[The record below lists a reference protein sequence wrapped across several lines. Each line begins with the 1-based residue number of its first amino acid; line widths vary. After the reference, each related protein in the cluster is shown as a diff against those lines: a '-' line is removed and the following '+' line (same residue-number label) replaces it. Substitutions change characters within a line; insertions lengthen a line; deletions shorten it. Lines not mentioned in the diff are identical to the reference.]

1 MAGLLVR
8 KFIAR
13 CKQGDVV
20 YPQNM
25 KISPAFARDLWNWE
39 KNIRN
44 QENLNWLYLKQL
56 IYLSHEKHGFKRG
69 ICGTDQ

>member
-25 KISPAFARDLWNWE
+25 KISPASARYLLNWE
-39 KNIRN
+39 KKVRN
-44 QENLNWLYLKQL
+44 RENLNTVDRYTFF
-56 IYLSHEKHGFKRG
+56 Y
-69 ICGTDQ
+69 GTTVVNR